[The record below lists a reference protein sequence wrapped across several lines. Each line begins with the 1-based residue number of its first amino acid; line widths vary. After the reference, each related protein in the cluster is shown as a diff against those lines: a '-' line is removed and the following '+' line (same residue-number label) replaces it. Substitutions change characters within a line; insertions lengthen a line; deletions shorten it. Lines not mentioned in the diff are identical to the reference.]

1 MRKKT
6 WNTLAAGALVA
17 VMASSVITGCQGG
30 QSTATAAAAAAQETH
45 IQAEEA
51 GKADTETTGG
61 SKGSGDVHGTDM
73 TPIDNYPAS
82 SLTITCPAGA
92 GGGTDL
98 LLRAMAPA
106 MEEYLGVPVMVVN
119 TPGGGFAIG
128 YAAAL
133 QDSNDGSSISV
144 ALSELLG
151 LPYVADVSFDYTDFE
166 PICNFNSTFGALSV
180 NSSAPYDTV
189 EEFVEYCKANP
200 NTVRIG
206 NSGIGGV
213 WHIPGGILCTGSR
226 YRGGTCSLRWRR
238 ACGGSRGRQQ
248 CGGGSGKRPGSA
260 NICGGRN
267 GKNSVFLLSGASA

>member
-1 MRKKT
+1 
-6 WNTLAAGALVA
+6 
-17 VMASSVITGCQGG
+17 
-30 QSTATAAAAAAQETH
+30 
-45 IQAEEA
+45 
-51 GKADTETTGG
+51 
-61 SKGSGDVHGTDM
+61 
-73 TPIDNYPAS
+73 
-82 SLTITCPAGA
+82 
-92 GGGTDL
+92 
-98 LLRAMAPA
+98 

-119 TPGGGFAIG
+119 KPGGGFAIG

-200 NTVRIG
+200 NTVRIEIPE
-206 NSGIGGV
+206 SAACGISWRHPLHRKQV
-213 WHIPGGILCTGSR
+213 SR
-226 YRGGTCSLRWRR
+226 RGTCSLRWRR

-248 CGGGSGKRPGSA
+248 CGGSSGKRPGSA
-260 NICGGRN
+260 NICGG
-267 GKNSVFLLSGASA
+267 AEW